1 MSQWGPIRNL
11 SATRYCLLTLT
22 LLQCFWAHWS
32 VKQRGGFVQCLSGSK
47 GLWSIGIF
55 KGSGPFDLQPVEEYS
70 PRQDTLTAWPVANPV
85 LTCASLFLDDE
96 VAGVASPVLWRNS
109 TGAITMFYTLQYRGW
124 GRDAV
129 GAATSVDGGRSF
141 QYAQPVLQEPWAL
154 GTPSLFQ
161 HAGQVYMLVPSL
173 GKEVTWLYRA
183 TSFPHSWEREAEAL
197 PFPVSAVH
205 VFQHVDRWW
214 LFAHRRDAARG
225 LDLHWA
231 HSPLGPWERHADAP
245 LPAPLGGRPFLHE
258 GRLLRPL
265 HAAEGPTVAEVT
277 VLSGEA
283 YQEAPPRLLLA
294 GAAPARP
301 SAWDARGRWR
311 ADVLPPDAAGGE
323 WLAAADGRSGRG
335 AEPLLALRWALQL
348 GAPWLLA
355 LALPLAARSGSAAG
369 PLTWLAARRPAA
381 PGLPAWLRA
390 ARLAGAHHK
399 KSSVDLGRPRPGE
412 GPGPALAGATF
423 LPRLVTP
430 IKPSGL
436 VERHH
441 STRGPDWT
449 CELGGT
455 PAAPEAGAGAG
466 DGARGAGAPP
476 PRRTPPPCPPCGV
489 RSPTA
494 PPWGLRSPAGPPR
507 LGRARAGPWP
517 RLRRL
522 ALGLALGTLG
532 AAALAAGL
540 YVGPLLERAA
550 PVPVD
555 GQLSRF
561 TVLVMTYA
569 ARRPMLAGFVVHY
582 AACPSVQE
590 VVVVWNKGPLPEP
603 GVDYDDRAVPVRV
616 RAEAANSLNNRFR
629 VDPALRTRAVLSI
642 DDDIRLTCA
651 DVEAGFAAWR
661 RAPETMH
668 GFFPRRMAGE
678 PLTFHGERDTI
689 EAGAYNVILTGAAF
703 LDSATAFPAYWA
715 DAVAPAR
722 ATVDRLFN
730 GEDVLMNFVLANRTA
745 ALQRGASNAAPV
757 RYISFLRPKRR
768 VDISK
773 LSPVGIS
780 HNFAK
785 FLDATQTYLRTFQ
798 EVFGTNPLV
807 LQEFDWTATPRPFC
821 GSKTL
826 GCVYL

>member
-205 VFQHVDRWW
+205 VFQHVDRW
-214 LFAHRRDAARG
+214 
-225 LDLHWA
+225 
-231 HSPLGPWERHADAP
+231 
-245 LPAPLGGRPFLHE
+245 
-258 GRLLRPL
+258 
-265 HAAEGPTVAEVT
+265 
-277 VLSGEA
+277 
-283 YQEAPPRLLLA
+283 
-294 GAAPARP
+294 
-301 SAWDARGRWR
+301 
-311 ADVLPPDAAGGE
+311 
-323 WLAAADGRSGRG
+323 
-335 AEPLLALRWALQL
+335 
-348 GAPWLLA
+348 
-355 LALPLAARSGSAAG
+355 
-369 PLTWLAARRPAA
+369 
-381 PGLPAWLRA
+381 
-390 ARLAGAHHK
+390 
-399 KSSVDLGRPRPGE
+399 
-412 GPGPALAGATF
+412 
-423 LPRLVTP
+423 
-430 IKPSGL
+430 
-436 VERHH
+436 
-441 STRGPDWT
+441 
-449 CELGGT
+449 
-455 PAAPEAGAGAG
+455 
-466 DGARGAGAPP
+466 
-476 PRRTPPPCPPCGV
+476 
-489 RSPTA
+489 
-494 PPWGLRSPAGPPR
+494 
-507 LGRARAGPWP
+507 
-517 RLRRL
+517 
-522 ALGLALGTLG
+522 
-532 AAALAAGL
+532 
-540 YVGPLLERAA
+540 
-550 PVPVD
+550 
-555 GQLSRF
+555 F

-569 ARRPMLAGFVVHY
+569 ARRPMLAGFVAHY

-651 DVEAGFAAWR
+651 DVEAGFAVWR

-757 RYISFLRPKRR
+757 RYISFLRPKVRWEQRR